1 MDTAEFGNLWTLM
14 ANLFPASPKLKK
26 QNMKKVWEIA
36 VSSYAL
42 EDVTSSMVAYAR
54 KNKFFPDIADI
65 TSGLAEISGEKKMQP
80 KKAFDTSWML
90 VYIQREAAHYSAE
103 HAEQYHAAGVQTWP
117 EARKSNVE
125 WRDWIADC
133 RRAFSTGRGHTRIF
147 PDE

>member
-36 VSSYAL
+36 VSPYAL
-42 EDVTSSMVAYAR
+42 GDVTDAVMHYAR
-54 KNKFFPDIADI
+54 SNKFFPDVADI
-65 TSGLAEISGEKKMQP
+65 TAGLPAPVPSAPQERDRE
-80 KKAFDTSWML
+80 DLSWML
-90 VYIQREAAHYSAE
+90 VYIQRDAAHYSAE